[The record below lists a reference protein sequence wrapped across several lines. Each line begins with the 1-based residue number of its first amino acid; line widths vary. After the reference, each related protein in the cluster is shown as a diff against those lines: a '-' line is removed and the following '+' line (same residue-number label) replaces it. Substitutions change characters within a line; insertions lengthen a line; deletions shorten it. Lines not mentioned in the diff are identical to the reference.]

1 MDTVEASNEFEDWE
15 VLHSDSDFESVPVN
29 SSGSVNSTNQID
41 SEGLIQVNYFSL
53 ESHNPRHVEELDDD
67 MSVEPDNP
75 NWIDPG
81 LEQNPTRNPNG
92 ESGEFWSN
100 SSSER
105 AEYRKFTDF
114 EGGNEMGFSENEKK
128 EVGLEEIGGIIEKR
142 EEKIDDL
149 GKFYSDSSGTE
160 VGSAKFNDF
169 VEDSEVGV
177 ESNLNLNGE
186 SEISMEQANESDTAN
201 KKSNEIEKRGFVWW
215 KMPMEFIKYCVLR
228 MSPVW
233 TVSVAAAVMG
243 FVILGRRLY
252 TMKRR
257 TKGLDIK
264 VTVDDKKVSEVMSRA
279 ARLNEAFSVV
289 KRVPV
294 IRPSLPAVVST
305 TTTWP
310 DLPVHLRAEA
320 ADSLCYEA
328 YCRQKDPV
336 YGSVGVISVLQEQMY
351 NLQSQLA
358 QIQAEIAVA
367 SAANNNNNNNHQI
380 PPQPYFDGSFF
391 PDQNGGPT
399 SSYDPPSTWFN

>member
-1 MDTVEASNEFEDWE
+1 MDTVGASSEFEDWE

-29 SSGSVNSTNQID
+29 SSGSVLD

-53 ESHNPRHVEELDDD
+53 ESHNPRHVEEELDDD

-81 LEQNPTRNPNG
+81 LEQNPTRNPND
-92 ESGEFWSN
+92 ESGEFCSN

-105 AEYRKFTDF
+105 AEDRKFTDF

-128 EVGLEEIGGIIEKR
+128 EVGLEGIGEIIAKK
-142 EEKIDDL
+142 EEKIEDL
-149 GKFYSDSSGTE
+149 GNFYSDSSGTE
-160 VGSAKFNDF
+160 L

-177 ESNLNLNGE
+177 ESNLNLHDE
-186 SEISMEQANESDTAN
+186 LEISMEEANESDTVN

-215 KMPMEFIKYCVLR
+215 KMPMEFIRYCVLR

-294 IRPSLPAVVST
+294 IRPSLPAVGST
-305 TTTWP
+305 TTTTW
-310 DLPVHLRAEA
+310 
-320 ADSLCYEA
+320 
-328 YCRQKDPV
+328 
-336 YGSVGVISVLQEQMY
+336 SVMRV
-351 NLQSQLA
+351 
-358 QIQAEIAVA
+358 
-367 SAANNNNNNNHQI
+367 
-380 PPQPYFDGSFF
+380 
-391 PDQNGGPT
+391 
-399 SSYDPPSTWFN
+399 